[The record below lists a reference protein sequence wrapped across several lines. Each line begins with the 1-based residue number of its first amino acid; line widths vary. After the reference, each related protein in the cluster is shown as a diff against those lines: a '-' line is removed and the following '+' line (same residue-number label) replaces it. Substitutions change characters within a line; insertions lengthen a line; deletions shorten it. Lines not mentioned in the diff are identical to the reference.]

1 MPLFIMFYVVLE
13 LLLGAPLDVL
23 VDSEHGLP
31 PGYDPGLHAAA
42 ARAME
47 ELQAA
52 ALEDGV
58 NVQVFSDYRSYAYQ
72 EEVFAREQAANST
85 DSDLFSAP
93 AGHSEHQLGTAFDV
107 VWPGV
112 VMGAADPRND
122 LLYTWLEENTHRYG
136 FILSYPY
143 KRSDSWP
150 YSNRF
155 MPLVT
160 AYIYEPWHL
169 RFVGVDLAISIFNA
183 GYTDPNSPVLPQ
195 DFYQPWP

>member
-1 MPLFIMFYVVLE
+1 MSLFIVFYVVLE

-23 VDSEHGLP
+23 IDSEHGLP
-31 PGYDPGLHAAA
+31 PGYNPGLQAAA
-42 ARAME
+42 GRAME

-58 NVQVFSDYRSYAYQ
+58 NVQVFSDYRSYVYQ
-72 EEVFAREQAANST
+72 EEVFAREHAANTSS
-85 DSDLFSAP
+85 SDFFSAP

-112 VMGAADPRND
+112 VMGAADLRND
-122 LLYTWLEENTHRYG
+122 MLYTWLEDNAHRFG
-136 FILSYPY
+136 FVLSYPY

-155 MPLVT
+155 IPLVT
-160 AYIYEPWHL
+160 AYIYEPWHI
-169 RFVGVDLAISIFNA
+169 RFVGVDLATSIFDA

-195 DFYQPWP
+195 DFYQLWP